1 MKKVLV
7 TGGAGFIGSTLVD
20 KLIDKNIDVIIV
32 DNLSSGKK
40 NNINTKAMFYK
51 GDLNHTTF
59 EGYKHYNTKTKSLE
73 DTTLLHILKDV
84 DTVFHLAATPQV
96 QYSIENPTD
105 NNNLTSTIN
114 ILNAAHKSGVK
125 RVILSSSSAV
135 YGNPKYTPIDENHPI
150 QTLSPYALHKLVGEQ
165 YCKLYSLVYG
175 LDTVCL
181 RYFNAY
187 GDRMP
192 NEGAYRSV
200 ISVFMEQNKNK
211 EPLNIVNDGNQRRDF
226 VHVNDIVNA
235 NILCGGTKDNFNGE
249 IYNVGTGQAYTVNEI
264 ADMFG
269 GERKYGEKRIEP
281 KDSVAENAKINLD
294 LDWQPQGNLKDW
306 ITSHK
311 DI

>member
-20 KLIDKNIDVIIV
+20 KLIDKNIDVVIV
-32 DNLSSGKK
+32 DNLSSGKEK
-40 NNINTKAMFYK
+40 NINPKAQFFK
-51 GDLNHTTF
+51 GDLNHKTF
-59 EGYKHYNTKTKSLE
+59 DGYKHYNTKTKSLE

-114 ILNAAHKSGVK
+114 ILEASHKSGVK
-125 RVILSSSSAV
+125 RVIFSSSSAV

-187 GDRMP
+187 GNRMP

-200 ISVFMEQNKNK
+200 ISVFMEQYKNK
-211 EPLNIVNDGNQRRDF
+211 EPLNIVNDGEQRRDF

-235 NILCGGTKDNFNGE
+235 NIRCAGNKNNFNADVF
-249 IYNVGTGQAYTVNEI
+249 NVGTGKAYTVNEI

-269 GERKYGEKRIEP
+269 GDKKYGEKRIEP
-281 KDSVAENAKINLD
+281 KDSIAENAKINLD
-294 LDWQPQGNLKDW
+294 LDWQPLGNLKEW
-306 ITSHK
+306 IINNK
-311 DI
+311 NK

>member
-20 KLIDKNIDVIIV
+20 KLIERNMEVIV
-32 DNLSSGKK
+32 LDNLSSGKK
-40 NNINTKAMFYK
+40 DNINPKATFFK
-51 GDLNHTTF
+51 ADLNHQTF

-73 DTTLLHILKDV
+73 ATTLLHILKDV

-114 ILNAAHKSGVK
+114 ILEASHKSGVK

-200 ISVFMEQNKNK
+200 ISVFIEQNKNK
-211 EPLNIVNDGNQRRDF
+211 EPLNIVNDGTQRRDF

-235 NILCGGTKDNFNGE
+235 NIRCGGTKDNFNGE
-249 IYNVGTGQAYTVNEI
+249 IYNVGTGESYSVNEI

-269 GERKYGEKRIEP
+269 GDKKYGEKRIEP
-281 KDSVAENAKINLD
+281 KDSIAENAKITLD
-294 LDWQPQGNLKDW
+294 LEWEPHGNLKDW
-306 ITSHK
+306 VTQHK
-311 DI
+311 TK

>member
-20 KLIDKNIDVIIV
+20 KLIDKNIDVVIV
-32 DNLSSGKK
+32 DNLSSGKEK
-40 NNINTKAMFYK
+40 NLNPKAQFFK
-51 GDLNHTTF
+51 GDLNHKTF
-59 EGYKHYNTKTKSLE
+59 DGYKHYNTKTKSLE

-114 ILNAAHKSGVK
+114 ILEASHKSGVK

-187 GDRMP
+187 GNRMP

-200 ISVFMEQNKNK
+200 ISVFMEQYKNK
-211 EPLNIVNDGNQRRDF
+211 EPLNIVNDGEQRRDF

-235 NILCGGTKDNFNGE
+235 NIRCGGNKNNFNAD
-249 IYNVGTGQAYTVNEI
+249 IFNVGTGKAYTVNEI

-269 GERKYGEKRIEP
+269 GDKKYGEKRIEP
-281 KDSVAENAKINLD
+281 KDSIAENAKINLD
-294 LDWQPQGNLKDW
+294 LDWQPLGNLKEW
-306 ITSHK
+306 IINNK
-311 DI
+311 NK